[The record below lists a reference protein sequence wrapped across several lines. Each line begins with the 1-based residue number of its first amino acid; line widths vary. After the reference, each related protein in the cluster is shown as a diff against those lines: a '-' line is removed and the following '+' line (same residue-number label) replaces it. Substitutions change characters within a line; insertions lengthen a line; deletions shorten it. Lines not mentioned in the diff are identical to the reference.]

1 MARLKYFVHT
11 VLSGYLFLG
20 TNILYTLASVPLAL
34 RYLSTAEFGLW
45 AMASQLTAFLGL
57 VDAGLGNAVG
67 RLLID
72 EKDHKE
78 STAYGSL
85 VQTAALVNAVQ
96 GLMVIGL
103 AVVISFTAAPLLQLP
118 FERYS
123 AFRALVLGQ
132 GVVLGVQFMCRIFG
146 NLLVAH
152 QRNDAGN
159 YLNSISL
166 VFGFV
171 VLWLSFA
178 FGAGVMAL
186 VWSQLAGALL
196 TLLLAW
202 FGCYRLKLLPEPGK
216 WGRVSW
222 ARFSEMFSFGQRI
235 LLLLLGT
242 QLVQLSPTIIV
253 TRLLGLEAAAVWSIC
268 TRPFLLVLQIVTR
281 IFDAGAP
288 AFAEMIVRGED
299 ARLLSRFR
307 SLATAVMSL
316 SVVAACLLFLT
327 NQPFVTVWTSGK
339 IGWAN
344 TNDFLLGL
352 WLLALTAT
360 HVHSGFAVQTKILGA
375 LPYVVCAQGVVFVG
389 ATVWLLSWTSLSGTA
404 VLLTTAMIASCTFS
418 LPYSLSL
425 TSRYFKIPLGAIL
438 RTLVALPAK
447 LLLYVAALAAVLW
460 WATEPLVEPVQLV
473 LRIIGMG
480 LPAGILLIRVG
491 IEESIRQDFVTR
503 APSALTR
510 PLRLIVGLPR

>member
-1 MARLKYFVHT
+1 
-11 VLSGYLFLG
+11 
-20 TNILYTLASVPLAL
+20 
-34 RYLSTAEFGLW
+34 
-45 AMASQLTAFLGL
+45 
-57 VDAGLGNAVG
+57 
-67 RLLID
+67 
-72 EKDHKE
+72 
-78 STAYGSL
+78 
-85 VQTAALVNAVQ
+85 
-96 GLMVIGL
+96 
-103 AVVISFTAAPLLQLP
+103 
-118 FERYS
+118 
-123 AFRALVLGQ
+123 
-132 GVVLGVQFMCRIFG
+132 
-146 NLLVAH
+146 
-152 QRNDAGN
+152 
-159 YLNSISL
+159 
-166 VFGFV
+166 
-171 VLWLSFA
+171 
-178 FGAGVMAL
+178 
-186 VWSQLAGALL
+186 
-196 TLLLAW
+196 
-202 FGCYRLKLLPEPGK
+202 
-216 WGRVSW
+216 
-222 ARFSEMFSFGQRI
+222 
-235 LLLLLGT
+235 
-242 QLVQLSPTIIV
+242 
-253 TRLLGLEAAAVWSIC
+253 
-268 TRPFLLVLQIVTR
+268 
-281 IFDAGAP
+281 
-288 AFAEMIVRGED
+288 MIVRGED

-375 LPYVVCAQGVVFVG
+375 LPYVVCAQGVG

-447 LLLYVAALAAVLW
+447 LLLYVAALAAILW